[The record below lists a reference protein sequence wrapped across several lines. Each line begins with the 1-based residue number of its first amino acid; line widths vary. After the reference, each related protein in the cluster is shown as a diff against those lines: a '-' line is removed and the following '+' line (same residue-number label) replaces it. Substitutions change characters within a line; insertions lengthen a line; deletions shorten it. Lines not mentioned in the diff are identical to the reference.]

1 MMKRTL
7 LFFGVNLLVIAA
19 LSIIINILGI
29 DNYLTASGINYQA
42 LLIICVFWG
51 MGGAFISL
59 LISKWMAKRLMGLE
73 IITPGGPHDKLV
85 RTVHQLAAKAG
96 LKKMPEVGIYNSQ
109 DVNAFAT
116 GPSKSNSLVAVS
128 SGMLAKMNQQ
138 EIEGVLGHEVAHI
151 ANGDMVTMTLVQG
164 VINAFVMFLSRIVAF
179 AISQALNEDEEGG
192 LGYFAHFM
200 IVMFLQTIFGLMA
213 LPLVTWFSRHREY
226 KADAG
231 SAALAGKNKMIASL
245 QALQRTYP
253 LTAQLKEEPAMA
265 SLQISSKSRFTELIS
280 THPPLEKRIAAL
292 ERS

>member
-1 MMKRTL
+1 MKRTL

-29 DNYLTASGINYQA
+29 GNYLTASGINYQA
-42 LLIICVFWG
+42 LLVICVVWG

-59 LISKWMAKRLMGLE
+59 LISKWMAKRFMGVK

-85 RTVHQLAAKAG
+85 RTVHHLAAKAG
-96 LKKMPEVGIYNSQ
+96 LEKMPEVGIYNSQ

-116 GPSKSNSLVAVS
+116 GPSKNNSLVAVS

-179 AISQALNEDEEGG
+179 AISQALGEDEEGGG

-200 IVMFLQTIFGLMA
+200 IVMILQTIFGLMA

-245 QALQRTYP
+245 RALQRTYP
-253 LTAQLKEEPAMA
+253 LTAQVKEEPAMA
-265 SLQISSKSRFTELIS
+265 SLQISSKSSFAELIS